1 MYYATGK
8 ITFSDVTPRPTVEIP
23 HVLSQMEILASNLLG
38 AYMEV
43 RKRSLEETCSGRIV
57 EYK

>member
-8 ITFSDVTPRPTVEIP
+8 ITFSDVTPRPTVETP

-38 AYMEV
+38 HTW
-43 RKRSLEETCSGRIV
+43 KSGNDLWRRHV
-57 EYK
+57 QGGQ